1 MISDVVIAGAGIGG
15 LTLAVALK
23 RRGVR
28 VTLLEREAELR
39 PAGAGLALSPNAVV
53 ALKQLDLADAALGV
67 GAVINRSAIL
77 DAAGRPL
84 GAEIDAARLARDLGA
99 PIVALHRARLHEV
112 LLHAVGRDTVRQ
124 GMAISR
130 YEQDT
135 DRVAVFCSNGA
146 RMDTSLLV
154 GADGL
159 RSTVR
164 AQLVG
169 DGEPVYAG
177 YTSWRGVTPAGA
189 VPTPSRMTESWGH
202 GERFG
207 IVDIG
212 FGQIY
217 WFAVAT
223 AAPGGSDGDVRREL
237 LSRFAGWH
245 EPVRAIIEATPAA
258 QILRTDISD
267 RRPIHRWHE
276 GRVVLLG
283 DAAHP
288 MTPNLGQGAGQAI
301 EDAVV
306 LGRCL
311 ANADEPGAALGQ
323 YERLRIARANSIVRG
338 SRALGAVGQLRNPVA
353 VWLRNTAM
361 RLTPAS
367 LALAQARRVMRS
379 SPA

>member
-28 VTLLEREAELR
+28 VTIFEREAEIR
-39 PAGAGLALSPNAVV
+39 PAGAGLALGPNAV
-53 ALKQLDLADAALGV
+53 AALTQLGLGEATLEA
-67 GAVINRSAIL
+67 GAVINRSAIR

-84 GAEIDAARLARDLGA
+84 GAEIDVARLAKDLGA
-99 PIVALHRARLHEV
+99 HFVALHRARLHQV
-112 LLHAVGRDTVRQ
+112 LLNAVGPEAVRH
-124 GMAISR
+124 GVAVLR
-130 YEQDT
+130 YGPSADS
-135 DRVAVFCSNGA
+135 VAVFGSDGT

-159 RSTVR
+159 RSIVR
-164 AQLVG
+164 AQLAG
-169 DGEPVYAG
+169 DGEPAYAG
-177 YTSWRGVTPAGA
+177 YTSWRGVTPPGA
-189 VPTPSRMTESWGH
+189 VPAPSRMSESWGH

-223 AAPGGSDGDVRREL
+223 APPGGSDGEVRREL
-237 LSRFAGWH
+237 LSRFGGWH
-245 EPVRAIIEATPAA
+245 EPVRAIIESTPAA
-258 QILRTDISD
+258 QILRTDICD
-267 RRPIHRWHE
+267 RKPVQCWHD
-276 GRVVLLG
+276 GRVVLMG

-306 LGRCL
+306 LDRCL
-311 ANADEPGAALGQ
+311 ANADDLDLALRQ
-323 YERLRIARANSIVRG
+323 YELLRISRANRMVRS
-338 SRALGAVGQLRNPVA
+338 SRALGAFAQLQHPVA

-361 RLTPAS
+361 RLTPTS
-367 LALAQARRVMRS
+367 VALAQARRVMRN

>member
-28 VTLLEREAELR
+28 VTHIEREAEVR
-39 PAGAGLALSPNAVV
+39 PAGAGLVLSPNAVV
-53 ALKQLDLADAALGV
+53 ALKQLGLAEATLEV
-67 GAVINRSAIL
+67 GAVINRSAIR

-84 GAEIDAARLARDLGA
+84 GAEIDVALLSRDLGA
-99 PIVALHRARLHEV
+99 PIVALHRAKLHEV
-112 LLHAVGRDTVRQ
+112 LLHAVGRDTVHL
-124 GMAISR
+124 GVAISR

-135 DRVAVFCSNGA
+135 DGVAVLCSNGA
-146 RMDTSLLV
+146 RMETSLLV

-169 DGEPVYAG
+169 DGEPAYAG
-177 YTSWRGVTPAGA
+177 YTSWRGVTPTGA
-189 VPTPSRMTESWGH
+189 VPRPIRMSESWGH

-217 WFAVAT
+217 WFAVAN
-223 AAPGGSDGDVRREL
+223 APPGGSDGDVRREL
-237 LSRFAGWH
+237 LLRFGGWH

-267 RRPIHRWHE
+267 RRPIHRWHD
-276 GRVVLLG
+276 GRVALLG

-301 EDAVV
+301 EDAVA
-306 LGRCL
+306 LDRCL
-311 ANADEPGAALGQ
+311 ADTDDLDLALRRF
-323 YERLRIARANSIVRG
+323 EVLRCDRANRMVRG
-338 SRALGAVGQLRNPVA
+338 SRALGALGQLQNPVA
-353 VWLRNTAM
+353 VWLRNTVM

-367 LALAQARRVMRS
+367 VALGQARRMMRNS
-379 SPA
+379 AA